1 MQECKFFLVD
11 LPSFV
16 CFLIDEIFSLLPF
29 FQVISIK
36 VCVLEFL
43 PLCVC
48 VFCESMPICVVFH
61 AVRIALY
68 SLSKLLGLVRIS
80 LANLQVC
87 LAALSRA
94 EWGLPWKR
102 SRLGKK

>member
-48 VFCESMPICVVFH
+48 VFWESMPICVVFH
-61 AVRIALY
+61 AVRTALY